1 MLYHLVVH
9 APRNINGFW
18 AVCDLSKAS
27 VSYVLCD
34 ARARPPLCAQC
45 ARSREGDR
53 ARYHSVTQLKAG
65 AFQMFHCV
73 YRVTERPRAPRIVPN
88 RPRGCSLCLGA
99 HGRFGLLVLQISAT
113 RREALC
119 APPWAVWDDPRLSGH
134 LHGALRTLVVQ
145 DYDKRGPQSPKF
157 ILTDF

>member
-34 ARARPPLCAQC
+34 ARARAPVC
-45 ARSREGDR
+45 ARAIAREGDR
-53 ARYHSVTQLKAG
+53 ARYHSVTPLKAG